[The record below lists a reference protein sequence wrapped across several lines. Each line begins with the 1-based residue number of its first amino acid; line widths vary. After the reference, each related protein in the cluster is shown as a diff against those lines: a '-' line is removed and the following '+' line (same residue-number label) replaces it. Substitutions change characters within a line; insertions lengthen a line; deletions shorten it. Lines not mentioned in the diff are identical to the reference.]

1 MKQKFFGVINTVYF
15 FTIYIYIYIS
25 IPFNIIHLLIYNN
38 KKMKFDSEKSVTKL
52 QRMGC
57 NVSTVEYSYINI
69 IILSKFKGYPIVTG

>member
-15 FTIYIYIYIS
+15 FTIYIS
-25 IPFNIIHLLIYNN
+25 IPFNIFHLLIYNN

>member
-15 FTIYIYIYIS
+15 FTIYIYIS
-25 IPFNIIHLLIYNN
+25 IPFNIIHLLIYNT

>member
-1 MKQKFFGVINTVYF
+1 MKQKFVGVITLY
-15 FTIYIYIYIS
+15 TSSQYIYIS